1 MLLWYAAAAS
11 CLSPALVRPATML
24 AANADRSFRVVVCF
38 CVVAAT
44 CGDRLSLCPL
54 RPFAAT
60 VCPSLASDLSKMFAR
75 FARYSALMAA

>member
-1 MLLWYAAAAS
+1 
-11 CLSPALVRPATML
+11 
-24 AANADRSFRVVVCF
+24 
-38 CVVAAT
+38 
-44 CGDRLSLCPL
+44 L